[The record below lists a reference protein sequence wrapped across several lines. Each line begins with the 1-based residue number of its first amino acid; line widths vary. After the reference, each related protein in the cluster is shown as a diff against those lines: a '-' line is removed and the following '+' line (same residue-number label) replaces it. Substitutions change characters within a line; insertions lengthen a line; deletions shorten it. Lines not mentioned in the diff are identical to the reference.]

1 MPFGITELTEAELA
15 EAYAEGDVT
24 YENIGTKTDSFFDKK
39 VTKVEELVTTY
50 TTLKSDIQ
58 SGEEKFLASQGELE
72 TLEDDYHAKSMAI
85 SEKFYELEDKRS
97 EFESMIQE
105 TYEATSYSL
114 RHDDLNEE
122 SFMSM
127 NQIIDSFQM
136 DFDTAY
142 SVYQ

>member
-1 MPFGITELTEAELA
+1 MGKIE
-15 EAYAEGDVT
+15 
-24 YENIGTKTDSFFDKK
+24 S
-39 VTKVEELVTTY
+39 
-50 TTLKSDIQ
+50 Q
-58 SGEEKFLASQGELE
+58 EEKFLASQGELE

-97 EFESMIQE
+97 EFESMLQE

-114 RHDDLNEE
+114 RQDDDLNEE